1 MPYKIKKITETTYL
15 PNYHCKQRYIII
27 VAIVIFKPKERAVG
41 ADNCD

>member
-15 PNYHCKQRYIII
+15 PNYHCKQRFII

-41 ADNCD
+41 ADHCN